1 MVALYIKCQNQV
13 VHILMCYTY
22 YIHKWL
28 LVIMQCYS
36 YVLYYIHKWL
46 LVMQCYIISLNR
58 DLSTLCDHERS
69 QTSFNSLWI

>member
-1 MVALYIKCQNQV
+1 ML
-13 VHILMCYTY
+13 Y

-28 LVIMQCYS
+28 LVIMECYSYVLYYIHKWLLVMQCYS
-36 YVLYYIHKWL
+36 HVLYYIHKWL

-69 QTSFNSLWI
+69 QTSFSSLWI